1 MSAAQLATD
10 GGRAPVASAHP
21 PSRSPA
27 ATGPRM
33 LKNLRRHLVAALW
46 TLASIGSIVGL
57 WEVAAAVGWAD
68 PLLMP
73 APHVFLGNW
82 SEQLHFFDMANTIGS
97 SGEGGSWLGV
107 LSVVLWTSMR
117 VFVGLLLGFVL
128 SLAVG
133 VLIRYNTVFGKLGL
147 PAITMF
153 APISPVAWLPVAVF
167 LFGIG
172 DKPAIFMVFIAIF
185 FVMVIA
191 TLAQIDEVP
200 KAYIHV
206 ARIMGA
212 SKRQVF
218 RTVILP
224 AILPG
229 LFVTLRINLF
239 AAWMV
244 VLIAEAAGVGSGL
257 GQIVMMARNTFN
269 ASLVFFTM
277 TLIGLAG
284 FVFDQAL
291 GLIQR
296 RMLWWIDAGKASG
309 K

>member
-1 MSAAQLATD
+1 MSSAQLASE
-10 GGRAPVASAHP
+10 GGRVGAALAQP
-21 PSRSPA
+21 PSKPPSA
-27 ATGPRM
+27 AGARV
-33 LKNLRRHLVAALW
+33 LKNLRRQLVAALW

-57 WEVAAAVGWAD
+57 WELAAAVGWAD

-107 LSVVLWTSMR
+107 LSVVLWTAMR

-133 VLIRYNTVFGKLGL
+133 VLIRYNTVFGKLTL
-147 PAITMF
+147 PAVTMF

-167 LFGIG
+167 MFGIG

-277 TLIGLAG
+277 TLIGLSG
-284 FVFDQAL
+284 FLFDQAL
-291 GLIQR
+291 RLIQQ
-296 RMLWWIDAGKASG
+296 RMLWWIDADKANG
-309 K
+309 R

>member
-1 MSAAQLATD
+1 MGASAKPPAKPPSAAGA
-10 GGRAPVASAHP
+10 RV
-21 PSRSPA
+21 
-27 ATGPRM
+27 M
-33 LKNLRRHLVAALW
+33 KNLRRQGVAALW
-46 TLASIGSIVGL
+46 TLASIGSIIGL
-57 WEVAAAVGWAD
+57 WELAAAMGWAD

-97 SGEGGSWLGV
+97 SGEGGSWVGV

-133 VLIRYNTVFGKLGL
+133 VLIRYNTVFGKLSL
-147 PAITMF
+147 PAVTMF

-200 KAYIHV
+200 KSYIHV

-291 GLIQR
+291 GLMQR
-296 RMLWWIDAGKASG
+296 RMLWWIDADKANGK
-309 K
+309 

>member
-1 MSAAQLATD
+1 MPSQLMGQGAMMA
-10 GGRAPVASAHP
+10 RAPAISATQRRRIGAWLASA
-21 PSRSPA
+21 
-27 ATGPRM
+27 G
-33 LKNLRRHLVAALW
+33 W
-46 TLASIGSIVGL
+46 TLASIGSIVAL
-57 WEVAAAVGWAD
+57 WEWAAWMGWAD

-82 SEQLHFFDMANTIGS
+82 HEQLRFFDMANTIGS
-97 SGEGGSWLGV
+97 ESAGGSWWAV

-117 VFVGLLLGFVL
+117 VLVGLALGFAL

-133 VLIRYNTVFGKLGL
+133 VGIRYWRPFGKLTL
-147 PAITMF
+147 PAVTMF

-172 DKPAIFMVFIAIF
+172 DKPAIFMVFVSIF

-200 KAYIHV
+200 RSYLHV

-212 SKRQVF
+212 SKRQLY
-218 RTVILP
+218 TSVILP

-277 TLIGLAG
+277 TLIGLSG
-284 FVFDQAL
+284 FLFDQAL
-291 GLIQR
+291 GWVQR
-296 RMLWWIDAGKASG
+296 RMLWWLDSQKSG
-309 K
+309 GRAA

>member
-1 MSAAQLATD
+1 MGA
-10 GGRAPVASAHP
+10 ASAKLPSKP
-21 PSRSPA
+21 PSA
-27 ATGPRM
+27 NGPRV
-33 LKNLRRHLVAALW
+33 LKTLRRQAVAALW
-46 TLASIGSIVGL
+46 ALASIGSIIGL
-57 WEVAAAVGWAD
+57 WELAAALGWAD

-97 SGEGGSWLGV
+97 SGEGGSWVGV

-133 VLIRYNTVFGKLGL
+133 VLIRYNAVFGKLTL
-147 PAITMF
+147 PAVTMF

-167 LFGIG
+167 MFGIG

-277 TLIGLAG
+277 TLIGLSG
-284 FVFDQAL
+284 FLFDQAL
-291 GLIQR
+291 RLIQQ
-296 RMLWWIDAGKASG
+296 RMLWWIDADKANER
-309 K
+309 

>member
-1 MSAAQLATD
+1 
-10 GGRAPVASAHP
+10 
-21 PSRSPA
+21 
-27 ATGPRM
+27 M

-57 WEVAAAVGWAD
+57 WEVAAALGWAD

-296 RMLWWIDAGKASG
+296 RMLWWIDAGKANG

>member
-1 MSAAQLATD
+1 MSAAQLASE
-10 GGRAPVASAHP
+10 GGRVGASAKPPAKP
-21 PSRSPA
+21 PS
-27 ATGPRM
+27 ATGARVM
-33 LKNLRRHLVAALW
+33 KNLRRQGVAALW
-46 TLASIGSIVGL
+46 TLASIGSIIGL
-57 WEVAAAVGWAD
+57 WELAAAMGWAD

-107 LSVVLWTSMR
+107 LTVVLWTSMR

-133 VLIRYNTVFGKLGL
+133 VLIRYNTVFGKLSL
-147 PAITMF
+147 PAVTMF

-200 KAYIHV
+200 KSYIHV

-291 GLIQR
+291 GLMQR
-296 RMLWWIDAGKASG
+296 RMLWWIDADKANGK
-309 K
+309 

>member
-1 MSAAQLATD
+1 
-10 GGRAPVASAHP
+10 
-21 PSRSPA
+21 
-27 ATGPRM
+27 M
-33 LKNLRRHLVAALW
+33 LKNLRRQLVAALW

-57 WEVAAAVGWAD
+57 WELAAAVGWAD

-296 RMLWWIDAGKASG
+296 RMLWWIDAGKANG

>member
-1 MSAAQLATD
+1 MNSRALSTAAMPASD
-10 GGRAPVASAHP
+10 GTQPTPWMANA
-21 PSRSPA
+21 
-27 ATGPRM
+27 
-33 LKNLRRHLVAALW
+33 LRRKLGRQLGAAAW
-46 TLASIGSIVGL
+46 ALASIGIIVGL
-57 WEVAAAVGWAD
+57 WEWAAWMGWAD

-73 APHVFLGNW
+73 APHVFLGAW
-82 SEQLHFFDMANTIGS
+82 SEQLHFFDTANTIGS
-97 SGEGGSWLGV
+97 SGVGGSWFSV
-107 LSVVLWTSMR
+107 LTVVLWTSMR
-117 VFVGLLLGFVL
+117 VLLGLLLGFVL

-133 VLIRYNTVFGKLGL
+133 VAIRYWSLFGKLAL
-147 PAITMF
+147 PAVTMF

-172 DKPAIFMVFIAIF
+172 DKPAIFMVFVAIF

-200 KAYIHV
+200 KPYIHV

-212 SKRQVF
+212 TKRQIY
-218 RTVILP
+218 TSVILP

-277 TLIGLAG
+277 TLIGLSG
-284 FVFDQAL
+284 FLFDQAL
-291 GLIQR
+291 GWIQR
-296 RMLWWIDAGKASG
+296 RMLWWLDGQKIGGRSA
-309 K
+309 

>member
-1 MSAAQLATD
+1 MNARVWNAAPL
-10 GGRAPVASAHP
+10 
-21 PSRSPA
+21 PA
-27 ATGPRM
+27 AGEEQRKP
-33 LKNLRRHLVAALW
+33 LVVPALRRRLVRQASSMAWAL
-46 TLASIGSIVGL
+46 TSIGIIIGL
-57 WEVAAAVGWAD
+57 WEWAAWMGWAD

-82 SEQLHFFDMANTIGS
+82 SEQLHFFDTANTIGS
-97 SGEGGSWLGV
+97 SGAGGSWLGV
-107 LSVVLWTSMR
+107 VTVVLWTSMR
-117 VFVGLLLGFVL
+117 VLLGLLLGFVL

-133 VLIRYNTVFGKLGL
+133 IGIRYWSMFGKLTL
-147 PAITMF
+147 PAVTMF

-172 DKPAIFMVFIAIF
+172 DKPAVFMVFVAIF

-200 KAYIHV
+200 KAYVHV

-212 SKRQVF
+212 TKRQIY
-218 RTVILP
+218 TSVILP

-277 TLIGLAG
+277 TLIGLSG
-284 FVFDQAL
+284 FLFDQAL
-291 GLIQR
+291 GWIQR
-296 RMLWWIDAGKASG
+296 RMLWWLDGQKIGGRSA
-309 K
+309 

>member
-1 MSAAQLATD
+1 M
-10 GGRAPVASAHP
+10 GASAKPPAKP
-21 PSRSPA
+21 PS
-27 ATGPRM
+27 ATGARVM
-33 LKNLRRHLVAALW
+33 KNLRRQGVAALW
-46 TLASIGSIVGL
+46 TLASIGSIIGL
-57 WEVAAAVGWAD
+57 WELAAAMGWAD

-107 LSVVLWTSMR
+107 LTVVLWTSMR

-133 VLIRYNTVFGKLGL
+133 VLIRYNTVFGKLSL
-147 PAITMF
+147 PAVTMF

-200 KAYIHV
+200 KSYIHV

-291 GLIQR
+291 GLMQR
-296 RMLWWIDAGKASG
+296 RMLWWIDADKANGK
-309 K
+309 

>member
-1 MSAAQLATD
+1 
-10 GGRAPVASAHP
+10 
-21 PSRSPA
+21 
-27 ATGPRM
+27 M

-57 WEVAAAVGWAD
+57 WEVAAALGWAD

>member
-1 MSAAQLATD
+1 M
-10 GGRAPVASAHP
+10 
-21 PSRSPA
+21 
-27 ATGPRM
+27 
-33 LKNLRRHLVAALW
+33 KNLRRHVVSALW
-46 TLASIGSIVGL
+46 TLASIGSIIGL
-57 WEVAAAVGWAD
+57 WELAAAVGWAD

-97 SGEGGSWLGV
+97 SGEGGSWQGV
-107 LSVVLWTSMR
+107 ISVVLWTSMR

-133 VLIRYNTVFGKLGL
+133 VLIRYNTVFGKLSL
-147 PAITMF
+147 PAVTMF

-200 KAYIHV
+200 KPYIHV

-284 FVFDQAL
+284 FLFDQAL

-296 RMLWWIDAGKASG
+296 RMLWWIDADKASG

>member
-1 MSAAQLATD
+1 MSAAQLATE
-10 GGRAPVASAHP
+10 GGRVGATSAKP
-21 PSRSPA
+21 PSKPPSA
-27 ATGPRM
+27 AGSRV
-33 LKNLRRHLVAALW
+33 LKNLRRQAVAAMW
-46 TLASIGSIVGL
+46 ALASIGSIIGL
-57 WEVAAAVGWAD
+57 WELAAALGWAD

-97 SGEGGSWLGV
+97 SGEGGSWVGV

-133 VLIRYNTVFGKLGL
+133 VLIRYNTVFGKLTL
-147 PAITMF
+147 PAVTMF

-167 LFGIG
+167 MFGIG

-206 ARIMGA
+206 ACIMGA

-277 TLIGLAG
+277 TLIGLSG

-291 GLIQR
+291 RLVQQ
-296 RMLWWIDAGKASG
+296 RMLWWIDADKASG
-309 K
+309 R

>member
-1 MSAAQLATD
+1 MNSRTWSAAAMPAVN
-10 GGRAPVASAHP
+10 GERAM
-21 PSRSPA
+21 PSISP
-27 ATGPRM
+27 T
-33 LKNLRRHLVAALW
+33 LRRKLVRRLVSTAW
-46 TLASIGSIVGL
+46 TLASIGLIVGL
-57 WEVAAAVGWAD
+57 WEWAAWMGWAD

-82 SEQLHFFDMANTIGS
+82 SEQLHFFDTANTIGS
-97 SGEGGSWLGV
+97 SGAGGSWLSV
-107 LSVVLWTSMR
+107 LTVVLWTSFR

-133 VLIRYNTVFGKLGL
+133 IGIRYWPVFGKLTL
-147 PAITMF
+147 PAVTMF

-172 DKPAIFMVFIAIF
+172 DKPAVFMVFVAIF

-200 KAYIHV
+200 KAYV
-206 ARIMGA
+206 QLARIMGA
-212 SKRQVF
+212 SKQQIY
-218 RTVILP
+218 TSVILP

-277 TLIGLAG
+277 TLIGLSG
-284 FVFDQAL
+284 FLFDQAL
-291 GLIQR
+291 GLIQK
-296 RMLWWIDAGKASG
+296 RMLWWLDGQKIGGRGA
-309 K
+309 

>member
-1 MSAAQLATD
+1 MSFRAMNAQPPALAQLQQPA
-10 GGRAPVASAHP
+10 RARTSG
-21 PSRSPA
+21 A
-27 ATGPRM
+27 A
-33 LKNLRRHLVAALW
+33 LRRSVARR
-46 TLASIGSIVGL
+46 LASVGWSLLSIGLIVGL
-57 WEVAAAVGWAD
+57 WEWAAWVGWAD

-82 SEQLHFFDMANTIGS
+82 SEQLRFFDMAESIGS
-97 SGEGGSWLGV
+97 SGAGGSWLAV
-107 LSVVLWTSMR
+107 LGVVLWTSLR
-117 VFVGLLLGFVL
+117 VLAGLLLGFVL

-133 VLIRYNTVFGKLGL
+133 VGIRYWSLFGKLAL
-147 PAITMF
+147 PAVTLF

-172 DKPAIFMVFIAIF
+172 DRPAIFMVFVAIF

-200 KAYIHV
+200 KAYLHV

-212 SKRQVF
+212 TKRQIY
-218 RTVILP
+218 TSVILP

-277 TLIGLAG
+277 TLIGLSG
-284 FVFDQAL
+284 FLFDQAL
-291 GLIQR
+291 GWIQR
-296 RMLWWIDAGKASG
+296 RMLWWLDGAKTGGRGA
-309 K
+309 

>member
-1 MSAAQLATD
+1 MSVIEIGTTV
-10 GGRAPVASAHP
+10 RPSAPAP
-21 PSRSPA
+21 LRPPA
-27 ATGPRM
+27 ALSVLM
-33 LKNLRRHLVAALW
+33 RRFMQWGQRVLW
-46 TLASIGSIVGL
+46 ALASIGIVIGV
-57 WEVAAAVGWAD
+57 WEYAAWAGWAD

-82 SEQLHFFDMANTIGS
+82 HEQLRFFDMANTIGS
-97 SGEGGSWLGV
+97 AGEGGSWLAV
-107 LSVVLWTSMR
+107 LSVVAWTSMR
-117 VFVGLLLGFVL
+117 VFVGLALGFVL
-128 SLAVG
+128 SVAVG
-133 VLIRYNTVFGKLGL
+133 LLIRYNTLFGKLTL
-147 PAITMF
+147 PAVTMF

-200 KAYIHV
+200 RAYIQV

-244 VLIAEAAGVGSGL
+244 VLVAEAAGVGSGL

-277 TLIGLAG
+277 TLIGLTG
-284 FVFDQAL
+284 FLFDHAL
-291 GLIQR
+291 RLVQQ
-296 RMLWWIDAGKASG
+296 RMLWWADNHTAGRGA
-309 K
+309 

>member
-1 MSAAQLATD
+1 M
-10 GGRAPVASAHP
+10 P
-21 PSRSPA
+21 PSPSPPA
-27 ATGPRM
+27 ATGARM

-46 TLASIGSIVGL
+46 TLASIGSIVGV
-57 WEVAAAVGWAD
+57 WELAAAVGWAD

-200 KAYIHV
+200 KAYIHL

-296 RMLWWIDAGKASG
+296 RMLWWIDAGKANG

>member
-1 MSAAQLATD
+1 VGASAKPPAKPPSAAGA
-10 GGRAPVASAHP
+10 RV
-21 PSRSPA
+21 
-27 ATGPRM
+27 M
-33 LKNLRRHLVAALW
+33 KNLRRQGVAALW
-46 TLASIGSIVGL
+46 TLASIGSIIGL
-57 WEVAAAVGWAD
+57 WELAAAMGWAD

-97 SGEGGSWLGV
+97 SGEGGSWVGV

-133 VLIRYNTVFGKLGL
+133 VLIRYNTVFGKLSL
-147 PAITMF
+147 PAVTMF

-200 KAYIHV
+200 KSYIHV

-291 GLIQR
+291 GLMQR
-296 RMLWWIDAGKASG
+296 RMLWWIDADKANGK
-309 K
+309 